1 MFPDL
6 KAKNQPF
13 VIAEVGQNHQ
23 GNLETALEYIRVF
36 AFAGADAIKFQTRDN
51 KLLFSEGAYN
61 KNYNSENAFAKTY
74 GEHREKLELKTEW
87 VQILKKECEKNGV
100 LFMSTPFEENS
111 LRVLIDVGVD
121 LLKVASFDLG
131 NVPFLSALAESGKP
145 VVLSSGGGQQKHVDI
160 SIKTLLRQTNDIALL
175 HCVSEY
181 PCPPERLGLSN
192 IKRLIE
198 RYPDVCVG
206 LSDHFNG
213 ILSGPVAH
221 LEGAIVFEKH
231 VTLNRTWKGTDHAFS
246 LTPEGFRK
254 FVRDIK
260 RVKSMFAEKPIEE
273 VGSEAVFK
281 KLGKSITARTNIEAG
296 ETLTLD
302 NITGKIFEQ
311 NYIPIRE
318 SGFLV
323 GSRLKKS
330 VNKGDPILSDYIEK
344 K

>member
-145 VVLSSGGGQQKHVDI
+145 VVLSSGGD
-160 SIKTLLRQTNDIALL
+160 S
-175 HCVSEY
+175 
-181 PCPPERLGLSN
+181 
-192 IKRLIE
+192 
-198 RYPDVCVG
+198 
-206 LSDHFNG
+206 
-213 ILSGPVAH
+213 
-221 LEGAIVFEKH
+221 
-231 VTLNRTWKGTDHAFS
+231 
-246 LTPEGFRK
+246 
-254 FVRDIK
+254 
-260 RVKSMFAEKPIEE
+260 KSMLI
-273 VGSEAVFK
+273 
-281 KLGKSITARTNIEAG
+281 
-296 ETLTLD
+296 
-302 NITGKIFEQ
+302 
-311 NYIPIRE
+311 
-318 SGFLV
+318 
-323 GSRLKKS
+323 S
-330 VNKGDPILSDYIEK
+330 VSKHF
-344 K
+344 